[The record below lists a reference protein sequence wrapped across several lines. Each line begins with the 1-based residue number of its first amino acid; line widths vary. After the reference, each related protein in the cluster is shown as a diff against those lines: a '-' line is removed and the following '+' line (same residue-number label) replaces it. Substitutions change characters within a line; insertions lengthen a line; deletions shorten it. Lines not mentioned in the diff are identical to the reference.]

1 MSYQE
6 FLSFERRGAVGIVRL
21 ARPEKLNTISAPFYE
36 AMIELQQT
44 EIVGDHDLRA
54 IALLADGRHFS
65 AGIDLNY
72 AKAVIGKPGRS
83 LYGVYHWQQAYRFW
97 SECNLPV
104 VVGIQGACMGT
115 AIELITAC
123 DIRIAADNA
132 KFSLREVDVGIS
144 TDLGGTTRLTKLI
157 GPGMTKL
164 LAMTC
169 EDIDAQ
175 EAARIRLV
183 ERVVPLGELEQTTP
197 AYAEKLA
204 AKPPI
209 AVQMCKKCINI
220 ATDAGTSV
228 GLLAEEIQGIYTVS
242 TKDKAEAAVRINQEE
257 TSMNILVINGS
268 PRMER
273 SNSLRM
279 TRAFLEGLA
288 KTCDTQVE
296 ELTVA
301 KMHIEPC
308 LGCLNCW
315 KRTPGKC
322 FRDDD
327 MAAAI
332 ESYVTADLVVWSFPL
347 YYYALP
353 GQLKCFLDRTVPIN
367 RPVMCDRTDGKGNG
381 KHVTRYDQSHQR
393 HVLISTCGFFSPKGN
408 YDAVLAQFD
417 LMLGVGNYTT
427 LFCGEGEMMPVP
439 PLQERVEEY
448 LGYVRHAGED
458 YGSYGTI
465 LPKTRKPLEEL
476 LLPKEKFEEM
486 GNSYYAHCERKA
498 RERALQA
505 QAEQQ
510 T

>member
-1 MSYQE
+1 MRRLVVCDFTIANRQSLHNADFSKKQQLPPCAGWARPTRCARQLAWTLRARSTAVST
-6 FLSFERRGAVGIVRL
+6 FPVAPLGSSGTISISFGARNVGIVRL

-183 ERVVPLGELEQTTP
+183 ERVVPLGELDQTTL

-242 TKDKAEAAVRINQEE
+242 TKDKAEAAAA
-257 TSMNILVINGS
+257 M
-268 PRMER
+268 
-273 SNSLRM
+273 
-279 TRAFLEGLA
+279 LEKRPGRY
-288 KTCDTQVE
+288 TCE
-296 ELTVA
+296 
-301 KMHIEPC
+301 
-308 LGCLNCW
+308 
-315 KRTPGKC
+315 
-322 FRDDD
+322 
-327 MAAAI
+327 
-332 ESYVTADLVVWSFPL
+332 
-347 YYYALP
+347 
-353 GQLKCFLDRTVPIN
+353 
-367 RPVMCDRTDGKGNG
+367 
-381 KHVTRYDQSHQR
+381 
-393 HVLISTCGFFSPKGN
+393 
-408 YDAVLAQFD
+408 
-417 LMLGVGNYTT
+417 
-427 LFCGEGEMMPVP
+427 
-439 PLQERVEEY
+439 
-448 LGYVRHAGED
+448 
-458 YGSYGTI
+458 
-465 LPKTRKPLEEL
+465 
-476 LLPKEKFEEM
+476 
-486 GNSYYAHCERKA
+486 
-498 RERALQA
+498 
-505 QAEQQ
+505 
-510 T
+510 

>member
-83 LYGVYHWQQAYRFW
+83 LYGVYHW
-97 SECNLPV
+97 PV

-183 ERVVPLGELEQTTP
+183 ERLGELEQTTL

-242 TKDKAEAAVRINQEE
+242 TKDKAEAAAA
-257 TSMNILVINGS
+257 M
-268 PRMER
+268 
-273 SNSLRM
+273 
-279 TRAFLEGLA
+279 LEKRPGRY
-288 KTCDTQVE
+288 TCE
-296 ELTVA
+296 
-301 KMHIEPC
+301 
-308 LGCLNCW
+308 
-315 KRTPGKC
+315 
-322 FRDDD
+322 
-327 MAAAI
+327 
-332 ESYVTADLVVWSFPL
+332 
-347 YYYALP
+347 
-353 GQLKCFLDRTVPIN
+353 
-367 RPVMCDRTDGKGNG
+367 
-381 KHVTRYDQSHQR
+381 
-393 HVLISTCGFFSPKGN
+393 
-408 YDAVLAQFD
+408 
-417 LMLGVGNYTT
+417 
-427 LFCGEGEMMPVP
+427 
-439 PLQERVEEY
+439 
-448 LGYVRHAGED
+448 
-458 YGSYGTI
+458 
-465 LPKTRKPLEEL
+465 
-476 LLPKEKFEEM
+476 
-486 GNSYYAHCERKA
+486 
-498 RERALQA
+498 
-505 QAEQQ
+505 
-510 T
+510 

>member
-183 ERVVPLGELEQTTP
+183 ERVVPLGELEQTTL

-209 AVQMCKKCINI
+209 AVQMCKS
-220 ATDAGTSV
+220 ASTS
-228 GLLAEEIQGIYTVS
+228 
-242 TKDKAEAAVRINQEE
+242 
-257 TSMNILVINGS
+257 
-268 PRMER
+268 
-273 SNSLRM
+273 
-279 TRAFLEGLA
+279 
-288 KTCDTQVE
+288 
-296 ELTVA
+296 
-301 KMHIEPC
+301 
-308 LGCLNCW
+308 
-315 KRTPGKC
+315 
-322 FRDDD
+322 
-327 MAAAI
+327 
-332 ESYVTADLVVWSFPL
+332 
-347 YYYALP
+347 LP
-353 GQLKCFLDRTVPIN
+353 T
-367 RPVMCDRTDGKGNG
+367 
-381 KHVTRYDQSHQR
+381 
-393 HVLISTCGFFSPKGN
+393 
-408 YDAVLAQFD
+408 
-417 LMLGVGNYTT
+417 
-427 LFCGEGEMMPVP
+427 PVP
-439 PLQERVEEY
+439 PWACWPRRFRASTPYRPRTRPRRPPPCSKSAPAATRANKPGGNIHEHSCHQRKSPHGAQQLAAHDARLSRRARQD
-448 LGYVRHAGED
+448 LRHAGRRTD
-458 YGSYGTI
+458 RGQ
-465 LPKTRKPLEEL
+465 
-476 LLPKEKFEEM
+476 
-486 GNSYYAHCERKA
+486 NAH
-498 RERALQA
+498 
-505 QAEQQ
+505 
-510 T
+510 

>member
-54 IALLADGRHFS
+54 IALLANGRHFS

-144 TDLGGTTRLTKLI
+144 TDLA
-157 GPGMTKL
+157 GMTKL

-183 ERVVPLGELEQTTP
+183 ERVVPLGELEQTTL

-242 TKDKAEAAVRINQEE
+242 TKDKAEAAAA
-257 TSMNILVINGS
+257 M
-268 PRMER
+268 
-273 SNSLRM
+273 
-279 TRAFLEGLA
+279 LEKRPGRY
-288 KTCDTQVE
+288 TCE
-296 ELTVA
+296 
-301 KMHIEPC
+301 
-308 LGCLNCW
+308 
-315 KRTPGKC
+315 
-322 FRDDD
+322 
-327 MAAAI
+327 
-332 ESYVTADLVVWSFPL
+332 
-347 YYYALP
+347 
-353 GQLKCFLDRTVPIN
+353 
-367 RPVMCDRTDGKGNG
+367 
-381 KHVTRYDQSHQR
+381 
-393 HVLISTCGFFSPKGN
+393 
-408 YDAVLAQFD
+408 
-417 LMLGVGNYTT
+417 
-427 LFCGEGEMMPVP
+427 
-439 PLQERVEEY
+439 
-448 LGYVRHAGED
+448 
-458 YGSYGTI
+458 
-465 LPKTRKPLEEL
+465 
-476 LLPKEKFEEM
+476 
-486 GNSYYAHCERKA
+486 
-498 RERALQA
+498 
-505 QAEQQ
+505 
-510 T
+510 

>member
-183 ERVVPLGELEQTTP
+183 ERVVPLGELEQTTLAYTAHWRVPVCP
-197 AYAEKLA
+197 ADGDAFCRSDHGD
-204 AKPPI
+204 AK
-209 AVQMCKKCINI
+209 K
-220 ATDAGTSV
+220 
-228 GLLAEEIQGIYTVS
+228 QGRCCGPAFDREMRFYS
-242 TKDKAEAAVRINQEE
+242 PSPNSF
-257 TSMNILVINGS
+257 SMA
-268 PRMER
+268 
-273 SNSLRM
+273 SLS
-279 TRAFLEGLA
+279 A
-288 KTCDTQVE
+288 
-296 ELTVA
+296 
-301 KMHIEPC
+301 P
-308 LGCLNCW
+308 
-315 KRTPGKC
+315 
-322 FRDDD
+322 
-327 MAAAI
+327 
-332 ESYVTADLVVWSFPL
+332 S
-347 YYYALP
+347 AL
-353 GQLKCFLDRTVPIN
+353 C
-367 RPVMCDRTDGKGNG
+367 C
-381 KHVTRYDQSHQR
+381 
-393 HVLISTCGFFSPKGN
+393 
-408 YDAVLAQFD
+408 A
-417 LMLGVGNYTT
+417 
-427 LFCGEGEMMPVP
+427 
-439 PLQERVEEY
+439 
-448 LGYVRHAGED
+448 
-458 YGSYGTI
+458 
-465 LPKTRKPLEEL
+465 
-476 LLPKEKFEEM
+476 
-486 GNSYYAHCERKA
+486 
-498 RERALQA
+498 
-505 QAEQQ
+505 
-510 T
+510 

>member
-36 AMIELQQT
+36 AMIELQQA

-104 VVGIQGACMGT
+104 VVGIQGACMAPPLSSSRR
-115 AIELITAC
+115 AISALPPTTRSFPCGRSTSAS
-123 DIRIAADNA
+123 AP
-132 KFSLREVDVGIS
+132 IS
-144 TDLGGTTRLTKLI
+144 AGTTRLTKLI

-183 ERVVPLGELEQTTP
+183 ERVVPLGELEQTTL

-242 TKDKAEAAVRINQEE
+242 TKDKAEAAAA
-257 TSMNILVINGS
+257 M
-268 PRMER
+268 
-273 SNSLRM
+273 
-279 TRAFLEGLA
+279 LEKRPGRY
-288 KTCDTQVE
+288 TCE
-296 ELTVA
+296 
-301 KMHIEPC
+301 
-308 LGCLNCW
+308 
-315 KRTPGKC
+315 
-322 FRDDD
+322 
-327 MAAAI
+327 
-332 ESYVTADLVVWSFPL
+332 
-347 YYYALP
+347 
-353 GQLKCFLDRTVPIN
+353 
-367 RPVMCDRTDGKGNG
+367 
-381 KHVTRYDQSHQR
+381 
-393 HVLISTCGFFSPKGN
+393 
-408 YDAVLAQFD
+408 
-417 LMLGVGNYTT
+417 
-427 LFCGEGEMMPVP
+427 
-439 PLQERVEEY
+439 
-448 LGYVRHAGED
+448 
-458 YGSYGTI
+458 
-465 LPKTRKPLEEL
+465 
-476 LLPKEKFEEM
+476 
-486 GNSYYAHCERKA
+486 
-498 RERALQA
+498 
-505 QAEQQ
+505 
-510 T
+510 

>member
-1 MSYQE
+1 MNETTKYGLF
-6 FLSFERRGAVGIVRL
+6 FLGGVVLGALGAVAVTRGKLDVKPL
-21 ARPEKLNTISAPFYE
+21 AT
-36 AMIELQQT
+36 
-44 EIVGDHDLRA
+44 DL
-54 IALLADGRHFS
+54 LS

-183 ERVVPLGELEQTTP
+183 ERVVPLGELEQTTL

-242 TKDKAEAAVRINQEE
+242 TKDKAEAAAA
-257 TSMNILVINGS
+257 M
-268 PRMER
+268 
-273 SNSLRM
+273 
-279 TRAFLEGLA
+279 LEKRPGRY
-288 KTCDTQVE
+288 TCE
-296 ELTVA
+296 
-301 KMHIEPC
+301 
-308 LGCLNCW
+308 
-315 KRTPGKC
+315 
-322 FRDDD
+322 
-327 MAAAI
+327 
-332 ESYVTADLVVWSFPL
+332 
-347 YYYALP
+347 
-353 GQLKCFLDRTVPIN
+353 
-367 RPVMCDRTDGKGNG
+367 
-381 KHVTRYDQSHQR
+381 
-393 HVLISTCGFFSPKGN
+393 
-408 YDAVLAQFD
+408 
-417 LMLGVGNYTT
+417 
-427 LFCGEGEMMPVP
+427 
-439 PLQERVEEY
+439 
-448 LGYVRHAGED
+448 
-458 YGSYGTI
+458 
-465 LPKTRKPLEEL
+465 
-476 LLPKEKFEEM
+476 
-486 GNSYYAHCERKA
+486 
-498 RERALQA
+498 
-505 QAEQQ
+505 
-510 T
+510 

>member
-183 ERVVPLGELEQTTP
+183 ERVVPLGELEQTTL

-220 ATDAGTSV
+220 ATDAACWPRRSRASTPYRPRTRPRRPPPCSKSV
-228 GLLAEEIQGIYTVS
+228 P
-242 TKDKAEAAVRINQEE
+242 AA
-257 TSMNILVINGS
+257 
-268 PRMER
+268 
-273 SNSLRM
+273 
-279 TRAFLEGLA
+279 TRAN
-288 KTCDTQVE
+288 K
-296 ELTVA
+296 
-301 KMHIEPC
+301 
-308 LGCLNCW
+308 
-315 KRTPGKC
+315 PG
-322 FRDDD
+322 
-327 MAAAI
+327 
-332 ESYVTADLVVWSFPL
+332 
-347 YYYALP
+347 
-353 GQLKCFLDRTVPIN
+353 
-367 RPVMCDRTDGKGNG
+367 GNV
-381 KHVTRYDQSHQR
+381 HEHSCHQR
-393 HVLISTCGFFSPKGN
+393 KSPHGAQQLAAH
-408 YDAVLAQFD
+408 DARLSRRARQD
-417 LMLGVGNYTT
+417 L
-427 LFCGEGEMMPVP
+427 
-439 PLQERVEEY
+439 
-448 LGYVRHAGED
+448 RHAGRRTD
-458 YGSYGTI
+458 RGQ
-465 LPKTRKPLEEL
+465 
-476 LLPKEKFEEM
+476 
-486 GNSYYAHCERKA
+486 NAH
-498 RERALQA
+498 
-505 QAEQQ
+505 
-510 T
+510 

>member
-175 EAARIRLV
+175 EAARLRLV
-183 ERVVPLGELEQTTP
+183 ERVVPLGELEQTTL

-242 TKDKAEAAVRINQEE
+242 TKDKAEAAAPC
-257 TSMNILVINGS
+257 SKS
-268 PRMER
+268 APAA
-273 SNSLRM
+273 
-279 TRAFLEGLA
+279 TRAN
-288 KTCDTQVE
+288 K
-296 ELTVA
+296 
-301 KMHIEPC
+301 
-308 LGCLNCW
+308 
-315 KRTPGKC
+315 PG
-322 FRDDD
+322 
-327 MAAAI
+327 
-332 ESYVTADLVVWSFPL
+332 
-347 YYYALP
+347 
-353 GQLKCFLDRTVPIN
+353 
-367 RPVMCDRTDGKGNG
+367 GNI
-381 KHVTRYDQSHQR
+381 HEHSCHQR
-393 HVLISTCGFFSPKGN
+393 KSPHGAQQLAAH
-408 YDAVLAQFD
+408 DARLSRRARQD
-417 LMLGVGNYTT
+417 L
-427 LFCGEGEMMPVP
+427 
-439 PLQERVEEY
+439 
-448 LGYVRHAGED
+448 RHAGRRTD
-458 YGSYGTI
+458 RGQ
-465 LPKTRKPLEEL
+465 
-476 LLPKEKFEEM
+476 
-486 GNSYYAHCERKA
+486 NAH
-498 RERALQA
+498 
-505 QAEQQ
+505 
-510 T
+510 